1 MTAKMQHTSIYLPA
15 TLHQA
20 LRIAAVT
27 QKTSMS
33 DLIIQAL
40 NGQWSLNSYDPN
52 EMVLISRTELEQ
64 LRASS

>member
-1 MTAKMQHTSIYLPA
+1 MSATMQHTSIYLPTA
-15 TLHQA
+15 VHQA

-40 NGQWSLNSYDPN
+40 NGEWSLNSDAPN
-52 EMVLISRTELEQ
+52 EMVLISKTELEQ
-64 LRASS
+64 LLK